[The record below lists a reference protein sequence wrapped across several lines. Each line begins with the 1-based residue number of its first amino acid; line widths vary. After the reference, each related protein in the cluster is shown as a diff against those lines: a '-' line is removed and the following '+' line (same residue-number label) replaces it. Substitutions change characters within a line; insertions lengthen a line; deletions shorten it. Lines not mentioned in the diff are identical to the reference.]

1 MVQYLPWAGLHNE
14 RRHLVYKHSI
24 VALNLTLFEL
34 NCNNLIDSVLL
45 VRLRTSA
52 DDSKKTIIKLLK
64 KLSKYLGRKFDS
76 VENLVVLRVC
86 GTIKKYC

>member
-34 NCNNLIDSVLL
+34 NCNNLIDSALL

-52 DDSKKTIIKLLK
+52 DDSEKIIFKNLA
-64 KLSKYLGRKFDS
+64 KFGKILVEIFIRFGQNRIS
-76 VENLVVLRVC
+76 VVP
-86 GTIKKYC
+86 

>member
-45 VRLRTSA
+45 VRLQTSA
-52 DDSKKTIIKLLK
+52 DDSEKPFLKILK
-64 KLSKYLGRKFDS
+64 KLAKYLGRKFDS
-76 VENLVVLRVC
+76 VKNLFESVVP
-86 GTIKKYC
+86 

>member
-34 NCNNLIDSVLL
+34 NCNNLIDSALL
-45 VRLRTSA
+45 VMLRTSV
-52 DDSKKTIIKLLK
+52 DDSEK
-64 KLSKYLGRKFDS
+64 
-76 VENLVVLRVC
+76 
-86 GTIKKYC
+86 